1 MWNHAVEHH
10 DGMISQNIRQDYT
23 FRLQG
28 TFRDCLSRQLDVAVR
43 IDMAERY
50 GRVLGDRSEGVG
62 GTSVV
67 LNRKEEHYNPKVVH
81 YNLYT

>member
-1 MWNHAVEHH
+1 MKNCHQPEH
-10 DGMISQNIRQDYT
+10 QA
-23 FRLQG
+23 RLHIQ
-28 TFRDCLSRQLDVAVR
+28 TARDIQRQLDEAVR

-81 YNLYT
+81 YNFYT